1 MTTHLRVVPAPPRH
15 RTPTQRAWGL
25 IWHSSHRVRLTA
37 AAVERVADRVCRHAV
52 TREGWTP

>member
-25 IWHSSHRVRLTA
+25 IWHASHRIRLTA
-37 AAVERVADRVCRHAV
+37 GLAGLTGPFQERDGGR
-52 TREGWTP
+52 RE